1 MMNALM
7 KFNQPLTISSR
18 EIAELCG
25 KEHRNVKRDI
35 EIMCKQLEI
44 DALKFEHI
52 YFDSMNRQQTE
63 YQLDKES
70 CLCLIAG
77 YNAKLRMTIIQ
88 RWQELENQQPKLPQ
102 TLPEALRLAAD
113 LAEQNQIQA
122 QQIAQD
128 RPKVLFAEAV
138 TASETCILVGELAK
152 LIKQNGVDIGQNRL
166 FQWLRENGFLTKSN
180 EPTQRAM
187 DLKLFEVL
195 ERTIHNPD
203 GSVRITRTTKVTGK
217 GQIYLVQKFLTKEVA

>member
-1 MMNALM
+1 MNILM
-7 KFNQPLTISSR
+7 KFNHPLTMSSR
-18 EIAELCG
+18 EIAELTG
-25 KEHRNVKRDI
+25 KQHKNVLADI
-35 EIMCKQLEI
+35 DKMLNELEI
-44 DALKFEHI
+44 QSAEFSADYHDDKGRAYRCYHLPKRETLILVSGYSALL
-52 YFDSMNRQQTE
+52 R
-63 YQLDKES
+63 
-70 CLCLIAG
+70 
-77 YNAKLRMTIIQ
+77 AKIID

-195 ERTIHNPD
+195 ERAIHNPD

-217 GQIYLVQKFLTKEVA
+217 GQIFLVQKFLTKESA

>member
-1 MMNALM
+1 MNILM
-7 KFNQPLTISSR
+7 KFNQPLTMSSL
-18 EIAELCG
+18 EIAELTG
-25 KEHRNVKRDI
+25 KQHKNVLADI
-35 EIMCKQLEI
+35 DKMLNELEI
-44 DALKFEHI
+44 QSAEFSADYHDDKGRVYGCFHLPKRETLILVSGYSALL
-52 YFDSMNRQQTE
+52 R
-63 YQLDKES
+63 
-70 CLCLIAG
+70 
-77 YNAKLRMTIIQ
+77 AKIID

-195 ERTIHNPD
+195 ERTIRNPD

-217 GQIYLVQKFLTKEVA
+217 GQIFLVQKFLTKEVA